1 MATDRWPEG
10 HAQRIPSDAQAAAL
24 GLLEKHDPTPCTT
37 RKPNPTRY
45 GSRAIWVNGTVA
57 RHLDLAGWARRTKPS
72 EHATHWDVTITLP
85 GRRALDR
92 WRAQRSLLDAKEYAV
107 RALAEAAKVDRWE
120 LGADAEPVFVT
131 PAGDGL
137 YFSELGHRSV
147 PPVLA
152 ARARAALVRLIQG
165 ATYP

>member
-1 MATDRWPEG
+1 MAE
-10 HAQRIPSDAQAAAL
+10 RIPSDAQAAAL
-24 GLLEKHDPTPCTT
+24 GKLDTYHPNPCTT
-37 RKPNPTRY
+37 RKPNPRRL
-45 GSRAIWVNGTVA
+45 GSEAIHISGTVA
-57 RHLDLAGWARRTKPS
+57 RHLDLAGWATRTKP
-72 EHATHWDVTITLP
+72 HADATHWDVKITLP

-92 WRAQRSLLDAKEYAV
+92 WRAQRTLLDAKEYAV

-120 LGADAEPVFVT
+120 LGADTEPVFVT